1 MLFSS
6 TTFLFGFLPLVLITY
21 FALPKLVS
29 FAVPKTLQGSAERVC
44 QNAVLF
50 LFSLVFYAWGEPV
63 YILLMAASIVVA
75 YVTGLLADKKAL
87 PEEKKDSKVPLA
99 AMIIAVV
106 WNMGLLLFF
115 KYTDFFINTING
127 IAGTQIKPTGLALPI
142 GISFY
147 SFQTLSYVIDVYR
160 GNVRAQKNILDLG
173 TYVALFPQLIAGP
186 IVRYVDVAEQLAD
199 RQESIEKFS
208 QGVKRFCVGLGKK
221 VIIANAVGE
230 LFDTISNAPK
240 GDLSV
245 AASWLGIIAYTFQ
258 IYFDFSGYSD
268 MAIGLGK
275 MFGFE
280 FLENFN
286 YPYISDSITEFWR
299 RWHISLSSW
308 FRDYVYIPLGGNRK
322 GMKRQCINIM
332 IVWFLTGFWHGA
344 NWNFMM
350 WGVYFGCILLLEKN
364 FLLKVLN
371 KAPKAI
377 RHIYALL
384 LIVIGWGIFAYED
397 TSALISNLKN
407 MFGFGGLPLWNE
419 QTAFWLSQNRILFLL
434 AIVCSTPLMK
444 TVGGYIEKKHS
455 TLYSS
460 IFVPVGCTALLIIS
474 VAYLAGNSFN
484 PFLYFRF

>member
-6 TTFLFGFLPLVLITY
+6 TTFLFGFLPAVLLMY
-21 FALPKLVS
+21 FLMPVLFRKHART
-29 FAVPKTLQGSAERVC
+29 A

-50 LFSLVFYAWGEPV
+50 LFSLVFYAWGEPI
-63 YILLMAASIVVA
+63 YIFLMCLSITVA
-75 YVTGLLADKKAL
+75 YITGILADKTRL
-87 PEEKKDSKVPLA
+87 PENKKDSKGPFA
-99 AMIIAVV
+99 AMMTAVV
-106 WNMGLLLFF
+106 WNLGLLLFF
-115 KYTDFFINTING
+115 KYTDFFINTINSA
-127 IAGTQIKPTGLALPI
+127 AGTEFKPTGLALPI

-147 SFQTLSYVIDVYR
+147 SFQTLSYVIDVYK
-160 GNVRAQKNILDLG
+160 GNVKCQKNILHLG

-186 IVRYVDVAEQLAD
+186 IVRYIDVAEQLVHRD
-199 RQESIEKFS
+199 ESIEKFAE
-208 QGVKRFCVGLGKK
+208 GVKRFCVGLGKK

-230 LFDTISNAPK
+230 LFDSISNSPQSE
-240 GDLSV
+240 LSV
-245 AASWLGIIAYTFQ
+245 AASWIGIIAYTFQ

-275 MFGFE
+275 MFGFD

-322 GMKRQCINIM
+322 GKARQCVNIM
-332 IVWFLTGFWHGA
+332 VVWFLTGFWHGA

-350 WGVYFGCILLLEKN
+350 WGVYFGVILLLEKN
-364 FLLKVLN
+364 FLLKLL
-371 KAPKAI
+371 KKSPKMI

-397 TSALISNLKN
+397 TSALLQNLKN
-407 MFGFGGLPLWNE
+407 MFGFGGLPLWNG
-419 QTAFWLSQNRILFLL
+419 QTAFWLTQNIVLFML
-434 AIVCSTPLMK
+434 AIVCSTPLIKKAGGFMAK
-444 TVGGYIEKKHS
+444 HKPSMYETVIVPAEC
-455 TLYSS
+455 TLLF
-460 IFVPVGCTALLIIS
+460 IVS

>member
-6 TTFLFGFLPLVLITY
+6 TTFLFYFLPLVLVTY
-21 FALPKLVS
+21 FALPHLIS
-29 FAVPKTLQGSAERVC
+29 FVMPKKMQRSGERVS

-50 LFSLVFYAWGEPV
+50 LFSLVFYAWGEPL
-63 YILLMAASIVVA
+63 YIFLMMASIVVA
-75 YVTGLLADKKAL
+75 YVTGLLADRKSL
-87 PEEKKDSKVPLA
+87 PEEKKDSRVPLI
-99 AMIIAVV
+99 AMIAAVV

-115 KYTDFFINTING
+115 KYTDFFINTVNG
-127 IAGTQIKPTGLALPI
+127 IAGTQIKTTGLALPI

-160 GNVRAQKNILDLG
+160 GNVRRQKNILDLG

-230 LFDTISNAPK
+230 LFDTISNASHSE
-240 GDLSV
+240 LSV
-245 AASWLGIIAYTFQ
+245 SASWIGIIAYTFQ

-275 MFGFE
+275 MFGFD

-308 FRDYVYIPLGGNRK
+308 FRDYVYIPLGGNRRGK
-322 GMKRQCINIM
+322 ARQCVNIM

-364 FLLKVLN
+364 FLLKALSKV
-371 KAPKAI
+371 PKAV
-377 RHIYALL
+377 RHTYALL

-397 TSALISNLKN
+397 TSALLDNLKN
-407 MFGFGGLPLWNE
+407 MFGFGGLPLWNR

-444 TVGGYIEKKHS
+444 KIGGYLEKKHPA
-455 TLYSS
+455 LYGSV
-460 IFVPVGCTALLIIS
+460 FVPAGCAALLIVS
-474 VAYLAGNSFN
+474 AAYLAGNSFN